1 MTDET
6 MTERPRLSEA
16 AAALLLHQ
24 ERRSLRA
31 LVRAERRTLA
41 LTRAAIEPHIERAGA
56 SIAHAPGN
64 DQQRMAL
71 ATIRRTTPR
80 IQRALGEA
88 LTASRA
94 EARSRARDSLGR
106 LPTGGDHPLSGRVE
120 HDDVAAHAAASSW
133 SAAWATAATALV
145 LTDEDP
151 SRASVAAARARAG
164 SLERIAATET
174 ASAFNDE
181 RRRIYGDLA
190 KSPLAPELFKVWSAV
205 LDRRTCAF
213 CFGKDGQV
221 RALHES
227 FGGETPPVHPNCRC
241 VIDLVRVPRPGRL
254 EDIGL
259 DYASFKAELRDVIR
273 ERREESGRLA
283 SAFLTESMGERRRS
297 PPVLTARFRDRPYEQ
312 R

>member
-1 MTDET
+1 MTTET
-6 MTERPRLSEA
+6 KTDRRRLAEA

-41 LTRAAIEPHIERAGA
+41 GARTAVEPHIERAA
-56 SIAHAPGN
+56 TSIGHAPGD
-64 DQQRMAL
+64 DQQRIAL
-71 ATIRRTTPR
+71 ATVRRAAPR
-80 IQRALGEA
+80 IQRALEDA
-88 LTASRA
+88 LVW
-94 EARSRARDSLGR
+94 ARSDARTSGRDSLRGA
-106 LPTGGDHPLSGRVE
+106 LAMADAHPLSGRDE
-120 HDDVAAHAAASSW
+120 HDTLAAHSAAGAW
-133 SAAWATAATALV
+133 TAAWATTATALV
-145 LTDEDP
+145 LADEDP
-151 SRASVAAARARAG
+151 SRAPITAARARAP

-181 RRRIYGDLA
+181 RRRAYGDLA
-190 KSPLAPELFKVWSAV
+190 KSSLAPELFKVWSAV

-227 FGGETPPVHPNCRC
+227 FGETPPVHPNCRC
-241 VIDLVRVPRPGRL
+241 IVELVRVPRPERL

-273 ERREESGRLA
+273 ERREESGRHA
-283 SAFLTESMGERRRS
+283 TAFLADSMDARRRS
-297 PPVLTARFRDRPYEQ
+297 PLVLTARFRNRPYE
-312 R
+312 RP